1 MTTIF
6 EGDSPLSFQ
15 FEDPGKYLPQKFCI
29 LDSRQFMDPGSVGIE
44 KKQSDPSTVIHFRK
58 NSPLLGCKIGDQKS
72 DPVIEFRFERVDHSL
87 QLTAGSSTRV
97 MNLNHYIR
105 SLSNQGKVVIFTRTF
120 PEEPN
125 RDDDHQNAGD
135 GTEPADLI
143 SSPGF

>member
-1 MTTIF
+1 MTKIF
-6 EGDSPLSFQ
+6 EGNYPLSFL
-15 FEDPGKYLPQKFCI
+15 FEDPGKNLSQKFCI
-29 LDSRQFMDPGSVGIE
+29 LDSRQFMYPGSVRIE
-44 KKQSDPSTVIHFRK
+44 KKQGDPSTVIHFRK
-58 NSPLLGCKIGDQKS
+58 NSPLLVCKIGDQKS
-72 DPVIEFRFERVDHSL
+72 DSVIEFRFERVDHSL

-97 MNLNHYIR
+97 MNLNHYIC

-125 RDDDHQNAGD
+125 RDDDHENAGD

>member
-1 MTTIF
+1 MTKIF
-6 EGDSPLSFQ
+6 EGDYPLSFQ
-15 FEDPGKYLPQKFCI
+15 FEDPGKYLSQKFCI
-29 LDSRQFMDPGSVGIE
+29 LDSRQFMDPGSAGVE
-44 KKQSDPSTVIHFRK
+44 KKQRDPSTVIHFRK
-58 NSPLLGCKIGDQKS
+58 NSPLLSCKIGDQKS

-87 QLTAGSSTRV
+87 KLTAGSSTRI

-105 SLSNQGKVVIFTRTF
+105 SLSNQSKVVIFTGTF

>member
-1 MTTIF
+1 MTKIF
-6 EGDSPLSFQ
+6 EGDYPLSFQ
-15 FEDPGKYLPQKFCI
+15 FEDPGKYLSQKLCI
-29 LDSRQFMDPGSVGIE
+29 LNSRQFMNPGSVGVE

-105 SLSNQGKVVIFTRTF
+105 SLSNQSKVVIFTRTF

-125 RDDDHQNAGD
+125 RDDDHENAGD

>member
-29 LDSRQFMDPGSVGIE
+29 LDSRQLMDPGSVGIE
-44 KKQSDPSTVIHFRK
+44 KKQSDSSTIIHFRK

-105 SLSNQGKVVIFTRTF
+105 SLSYQSKVVIFTGTF
-120 PEEPN
+120 PKEPN
-125 RDDDHQNAGD
+125 RDDDHQDAGD

>member
-15 FEDPGKYLPQKFCI
+15 FEDPGKYLSQKFCI

-44 KKQSDPSTVIHFRK
+44 KKHSDPSTVIHFGK

-87 QLTAGSSTRV
+87 KLTAGSSTRV

-105 SLSNQGKVVIFTRTF
+105 SLSNQ
-120 PEEPN
+120 
-125 RDDDHQNAGD
+125 
-135 GTEPADLI
+135 
-143 SSPGF
+143 S

>member
-6 EGDSPLSFQ
+6 DGGPPLSFQ
-15 FEDPGKYLPQKFCI
+15 FEDPCKYLPQKFCI
-29 LDSRQFMDPGSVGIE
+29 LDSRKFMDPGSVGIE
-44 KKQSDPSTVIHFRK
+44 KKQGDPSTVIHFRK

-97 MNLNHYIR
+97 MNLNHDIC
-105 SLSNQGKVVIFTRTF
+105 SLSNLSKVVIFTRTF

-125 RDDDHQNAGD
+125 RDDYHENAGD
-135 GTEPADLI
+135 GTEPANLI